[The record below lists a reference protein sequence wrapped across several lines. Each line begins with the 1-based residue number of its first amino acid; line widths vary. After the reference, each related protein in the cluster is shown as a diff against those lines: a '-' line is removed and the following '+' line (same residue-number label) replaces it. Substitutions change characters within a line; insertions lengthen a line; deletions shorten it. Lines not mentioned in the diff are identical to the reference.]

1 MIKNML
7 SSTKTKL
14 KKNKKKIVIVLS
26 ICILLFMLVFS
37 YTNLNNPTKLNAY
50 IAHVINK
57 GAPANNYFDDEIFY
71 KAVVNAYNKKNKTS
85 LPYTTNLTDSQLKN
99 ITSVSYDGAGKTYSE
114 RIKSTKGVEK
124 LTALTLLNLEYNK
137 ITSIDLSKNTQLTY
151 LNLESNNITS
161 IDLSKNNLLTKL
173 NLKYNKITSI
183 DLSKNIQL
191 THLDLFYNNITSMDL
206 SKNTK
211 LTSLYLDGNDLTSI
225 DLSKNTELTS
235 LHLYVNNIRN
245 IDLSKNTQLTYLSLG
260 RNNITSIDLSKNTQL
275 RYLSLGRNNI
285 TSIDLSKNTLLTSLD
300 LEFNNITNIDLS
312 KNTKLLDLRLNSNN
326 ITSIDLSQN
335 TLLTTMYLYSNDL
348 TSIDLS
354 KNTKLLDLDL
364 TSNRI
369 TNIDLSK
376 NNLLTKL
383 ELGYNNITNI
393 DLSDKTKLTYLDL
406 RGNNI
411 SSIKL
416 YDSFDISK
424 INNVI
429 GKQKT
434 YQTSLDLG
442 SNRIINLIN
451 DYKYYYSS
459 KIIIPNEVSVE
470 TLINN
475 LRLQNITAKVFNGD
489 EEISNE
495 KIKDGYTLK
504 LYYNDKE
511 IDSVSIKIFKNSY
524 FDDEIFYK
532 AVVDAYNKEN
542 KTSLPYTTSLTDD
555 QLKSIKSVS
564 YSVYNKSS
572 SEKIKST
579 KGVEKLT
586 ALTYLNLERNNITS
600 IDLSKNTE
608 LTSLHLSY
616 NNITNV
622 DLSKNTLLTDLGL
635 CGNGLTRIDLS
646 KNTSLTELYLYDNNI
661 RNIDLS
667 KNTKLTSLYL
677 WYNNITSIDL
687 SKNTLLKTLY
697 LTINNITSID
707 LSKNTELT
715 YLDLRDN
722 NIRNID
728 LSKNTKLT
736 SLYLDGNNI
745 TNIDLSKNTSLTELY
760 LYDNN
765 IRNIDLSKNTELTS
779 LHLSDNNIR
788 NIDLSKNTLL
798 KTLRLAMNNITSID
812 LSENTQLT
820 SLELYDNPLK
830 INAYIK
836 ENGTLISSN
845 IKMPKGSD
853 KFYLTYD
860 IKDNSIA
867 EFTDGKLKGLKVGKT
882 NATITLNGVN
892 ESSSSKE
899 NMKIGGIITVFDIT
913 SSKYKIN
920 SDEKY
925 IYTKYET
932 DSNTI
937 LSNIDFQY
945 INGKIYNNEL
955 ILYDGDIIVDKYKI
969 SNILISPLYQ
979 IKNNYI
985 YVGNKSIDGNQVSTT
1000 NCTKEVKQN
1009 TLYIKYDD
1017 DILDSYKLTSI
1028 SSDKYDLS
1036 KKYIYD
1042 NNFNINNIKVVN
1054 GSIEEKDNMLN
1065 IKMNNEIVDSRVIVK
1080 ATSDTYDLSKDYIY
1094 IGKNELDESKFNLI
1108 NCKLQVENNLLN
1120 IKYNNDVVKSY
1131 KLVKISSDTY
1141 DLKKNYIYI
1150 GNGVF
1155 NKNLL
1160 SVING
1165 TINVLNDKIEI
1176 KYNNEILDEFKLL
1189 KYSSSTYDLN
1199 KEYIYLG
1206 VNNFNKNNI
1215 NLVNLNLSVDNNSIL
1230 NIKYDG
1236 NIMKTYKLVSISSS
1250 TYDLSKDNIRI
1261 NKKDSFNLNGVNVI
1275 NGTKEY
1281 LNNKLYIKYNN
1292 DVLKIYNIIYRS
1304 KGDINNDDKITISD
1318 VSKLFAYYK
1327 GKVKL
1332 TEDDLLVSDLNNDG
1346 KITNADI
1353 SKLFAYYKGK
1363 IKEL

>member
-1 MIKNML
+1 M
-7 SSTKTKL
+7 
-14 KKNKKKIVIVLS
+14 S
-26 ICILLFMLVFS
+26 I
-37 YTNLNNPTKLNAY
+37 N
-50 IAHVINK
+50 
-57 GAPANNYFDDEIFY
+57 
-71 KAVVNAYNKKNKTS
+71 
-85 LPYTTNLTDSQLKN
+85 N
-99 ITSVSYDGAGKTYSE
+99 ITSIDLSKNTQITLLELNGNNITSIDLSKNTALITLYSGGNN
-114 RIKSTKGVEK
+114 ITSIDLSKNTQIALLDFGGNKITSIDLSKNTK
-124 LTALTLLNLEYNK
+124 LTDLYLRSNN

-151 LNLESNNITS
+151 LNLENNNIT
-161 IDLSKNNLLTKL
+161 N
-173 NLKYNKITSI
+173 
-183 DLSKNIQL
+183 
-191 THLDLFYNNITSMDL
+191 
-206 SKNTK
+206 
-211 LTSLYLDGNDLTSI
+211 I
-225 DLSKNTELTS
+225 DLSKNTLLRTSYLTR
-235 LHLYVNNIRN
+235 NRITN
-245 IDLSKNTQLTYLSLG
+245 IDLSKNTQLTYLNLG
-260 RNNITSIDLSKNTQL
+260 GNNITSIDLSKNT
-275 RYLSLGRNNI
+275 
-285 TSIDLSKNTLLTSLD
+285 K
-300 LEFNNITNIDLS
+300 
-312 KNTKLLDLRLNSNN
+312 
-326 ITSIDLSQN
+326 
-335 TLLTTMYLYSNDL
+335 
-348 TSIDLS
+348 
-354 KNTKLLDLDL
+354 
-364 TSNRI
+364 
-369 TNIDLSK
+369 
-376 NNLLTKL
+376 
-383 ELGYNNITNI
+383 
-393 DLSDKTKLTYLDL
+393 
-406 RGNNI
+406 
-411 SSIKL
+411 
-416 YDSFDISK
+416 
-424 INNVI
+424 
-429 GKQKT
+429 
-434 YQTSLDLG
+434 
-442 SNRIINLIN
+442 
-451 DYKYYYSS
+451 
-459 KIIIPNEVSVE
+459 
-470 TLINN
+470 
-475 LRLQNITAKVFNGD
+475 
-489 EEISNE
+489 
-495 KIKDGYTLK
+495 
-504 LYYNDKE
+504 
-511 IDSVSIKIFKNSY
+511 
-524 FDDEIFYK
+524 
-532 AVVDAYNKEN
+532 
-542 KTSLPYTTSLTDD
+542 
-555 QLKSIKSVS
+555 
-564 YSVYNKSS
+564 
-572 SEKIKST
+572 
-579 KGVEKLT
+579 
-586 ALTYLNLERNNITS
+586 
-600 IDLSKNTE
+600 
-608 LTSLHLSY
+608 
-616 NNITNV
+616 
-622 DLSKNTLLTDLGL
+622 LTDL
-635 CGNGLTRIDLS
+635 
-646 KNTSLTELYLYDNNI
+646 
-661 RNIDLS
+661 
-667 KNTKLTSLYL
+667 YL
-677 WYNNITSIDL
+677 WNSKITSIDL

-697 LTINNITSID
+697 LSNNNITSID
-707 LSKNTELT
+707 LSK
-715 YLDLRDN
+715 
-722 NIRNID
+722 
-728 LSKNTKLT
+728 
-736 SLYLDGNNI
+736 
-745 TNIDLSKNTSLTELY
+745 
-760 LYDNN
+760 
-765 IRNIDLSKNTELTS
+765 
-779 LHLSDNNIR
+779 
-788 NIDLSKNTLL
+788 
-798 KTLRLAMNNITSID
+798 
-812 LSENTQLT
+812 NTQLT

-830 INAYIK
+830 INTYVK
-836 ENGTLISSN
+836 ENGTLIISN
-845 IKMPKGSD
+845 IKMPEGSD

-860 IKDNSIA
+860 IEDNSIA
-867 EFTDGKLKGLKVGKT
+867 EFTDGKLKGLKAGKT

-892 ESSSSKE
+892 ESFSSKK
-899 NMKIGGIITVFDIT
+899 NMKISEIITVFDIT
-913 SSKYKIN
+913 SNKYKIN

-925 IYTKYET
+925 IYTKYKT

-937 LSNIDFQY
+937 LSNIHFQY

-955 ILYDGDIIVDKYKI
+955 ILYNDDIIVDKYKI
-969 SNILISPLYQ
+969 SNIFIRPLYQ

-1009 TLYIKYDD
+1009 TLYIKYGD

-1120 IKYNNDVVKSY
+1120 IKYNNDILKSY

-1275 NGTKEY
+1275 NGTKEH

-1318 VSKLFAYYK
+1318 VSKLFAYYR

>member
-14 KKNKKKIVIVLS
+14 KKNKKKVVIVSS
-26 ICILLFMLVFS
+26 IFILLFMLVFS

-57 GAPANNYFDDEIFY
+57 GVPANN
-71 KAVVNAYNKKNKTS
+71 
-85 LPYTTNLTDSQLKN
+85 
-99 ITSVSYDGAGKTYSE
+99 
-114 RIKSTKGVEK
+114 
-124 LTALTLLNLEYNK
+124 
-137 ITSIDLSKNTQLTY
+137 
-151 LNLESNNITS
+151 
-161 IDLSKNNLLTKL
+161 
-173 NLKYNKITSI
+173 
-183 DLSKNIQL
+183 
-191 THLDLFYNNITSMDL
+191 
-206 SKNTK
+206 
-211 LTSLYLDGNDLTSI
+211 
-225 DLSKNTELTS
+225 
-235 LHLYVNNIRN
+235 
-245 IDLSKNTQLTYLSLG
+245 
-260 RNNITSIDLSKNTQL
+260 
-275 RYLSLGRNNI
+275 
-285 TSIDLSKNTLLTSLD
+285 
-300 LEFNNITNIDLS
+300 
-312 KNTKLLDLRLNSNN
+312 
-326 ITSIDLSQN
+326 
-335 TLLTTMYLYSNDL
+335 
-348 TSIDLS
+348 
-354 KNTKLLDLDL
+354 
-364 TSNRI
+364 
-369 TNIDLSK
+369 
-376 NNLLTKL
+376 
-383 ELGYNNITNI
+383 
-393 DLSDKTKLTYLDL
+393 
-406 RGNNI
+406 
-411 SSIKL
+411 
-416 YDSFDISK
+416 
-424 INNVI
+424 
-429 GKQKT
+429 
-434 YQTSLDLG
+434 
-442 SNRIINLIN
+442 
-451 DYKYYYSS
+451 
-459 KIIIPNEVSVE
+459 
-470 TLINN
+470 
-475 LRLQNITAKVFNGD
+475 
-489 EEISNE
+489 
-495 KIKDGYTLK
+495 
-504 LYYNDKE
+504 
-511 IDSVSIKIFKNSY
+511 Y

-542 KTSLPYTTSLTDD
+542 KTSLPYTTNLTDD
-555 QLKSIKSVS
+555 QLKNIKSVS
-564 YSVYNKSS
+564 HYGSGKTD
-572 SEKIKST
+572 SERIKST
-579 KGVEKLT
+579 KGIEKLT
-586 ALTYLNLERNNITS
+586 ALTS
-600 IDLSKNTE
+600 
-608 LTSLHLSY
+608 
-616 NNITNV
+616 
-622 DLSKNTLLTDLGL
+622 
-635 CGNGLTRIDLS
+635 
-646 KNTSLTELYLYDNNI
+646 
-661 RNIDLS
+661 
-667 KNTKLTSLYL
+667 
-677 WYNNITSIDL
+677 
-687 SKNTLLKTLY
+687 
-697 LTINNITSID
+697 
-707 LSKNTELT
+707 
-715 YLDLRDN
+715 LDLR
-722 NIRNID
+722 
-728 LSKNTKLT
+728 
-736 SLYLDGNNI
+736 GNNI
-745 TNIDLSKNTSLTELY
+745 TNIDLSKNTALTYLY
-760 LYDNN
+760 LSNN
-765 IRNIDLSKNTELTS
+765 KITSIDLSKNTQLTSLNLSSNKITNIDLSKNTALTYLSLYTYNITSIDLSKNTQLTS
-779 LHLSDNNIR
+779 LDLDSNNIT
-788 NIDLSKNTLL
+788 NIDLSKNTQLTYLNLRENNIKNIDLSKNTKLTYLNLWNNNITNIDLSKNTQLTYLDLHNNNIANIDLSKNTKLTYLNLYNSYITSIDLSQNTSLTELNLSHNNITSMDLSKNTLL
-798 KTLRLAMNNITSID
+798 TYLCLSYNNITSID
-812 LSENTQLT
+812 LSQNTSLTDLYLYSNNITSIDLSKNTKLT
-820 SLELYDNPLK
+820 SLKLHDNPLK
-830 INAYIK
+830 INVYVK
-836 ENGTLISSN
+836 ENGTLTSSN

-853 KFYLTYD
+853 KFYLTYE
-860 IKDNSIA
+860 IEDNSIA

-882 NATITLNGVN
+882 NTTVTLNGVKVSL
-892 ESSSSKE
+892 SSQQKE
-899 NMKIGGIITVFDIT
+899 DMKIDGIITVFDIT

-920 SDEKY
+920 SDKKY
-925 IYTKYET
+925 IYTKYKT

-955 ILYDGDIIVDKYKI
+955 ILYDGDIVVDKYKI

-985 YVGNKSIDGNQVSTT
+985 YVGNKSIDSNQISTT

-1094 IGKNELDESKFNLI
+1094 IGENELDESKFNLI

-1215 NLVNLNLSVDNNSIL
+1215 NLVNLNLSVDNNSVL